1 MTLATATPDGVPSA
15 RMVLMKGHD
24 ADGFVWFTDRRSRKG
39 AELAA
44 NPRAAL
50 VFDWRS
56 LGRQVRAEGA
66 VAPIGEEATWAY
78 YRTRPLG
85 SRIGAWASH
94 QSAVIAS
101 RAELEAQVAEVEE
114 RFAGVDPP
122 LPPHWTGYRLRPE
135 LYEFWT
141 HDEARLHDRGRV
153 PPHRATAGCASC
165 SRRSG
170 RAAPSGRLD
179 PARNAGQRSNTR
191 KAPAEASAG
200 VGGAAC
206 SHRRM
211 P

>member
-1 MTLATATPDGVPSA
+1 MTGDPVATFDGWFGEARAAGIALPEAMTLATATPDGAPSA
-15 RMVLMKGHD
+15 RVVLMKGHD

-141 HDEARLHDRGRV
+141 HDEARLHDRVVYR
-153 PPHRATAGCASC
+153 RTADGWVRELLS
-165 SRRSG
+165 
-170 RAAPSGRLD
+170 P
-179 PARNAGQRSNTR
+179 
-191 KAPAEASAG
+191 
-200 VGGAAC
+200 
-206 SHRRM
+206 
-211 P
+211 